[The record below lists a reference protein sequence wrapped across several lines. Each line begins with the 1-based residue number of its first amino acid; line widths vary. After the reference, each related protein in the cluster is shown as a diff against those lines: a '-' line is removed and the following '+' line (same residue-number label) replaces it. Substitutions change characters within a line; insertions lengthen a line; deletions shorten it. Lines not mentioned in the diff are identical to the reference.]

1 MTDGFPRRRVVLV
14 VLAALAAILVW
25 RRFGAP
31 PSVPPATA
39 AAFTI
44 AADHVD
50 VAAGAATWSYLGLET
65 AALGDALAPEP
76 VPGRVASDEARSQPV
91 VAPLA
96 GHVESVAVRLGQRV
110 AQGDHLLAVH
120 SPALVDVYKE
130 LAQARA
136 EESAREKTVARL
148 RSLVA
153 LKAEPEKELLA
164 AEQELEQTRLA
175 RAAAELKVRS
185 LDVGAAGANLY
196 WLTAPRPG
204 VVVERTVLAG
214 QEVGPDR
221 PEPLLVIADLAE
233 VIVTADV
240 PEDQVSMLAVG
251 QAARILSPAAPARSF
266 DGRVEYVG
274 EVVDPTR
281 RMVDV
286 RVRVPNGE
294 HALRPNAF
302 VQVEFATSGEPRVV
316 VPADAVVS
324 DDQQSFVFVR
334 PGDQAGRLERR
345 PVTLGHQR
353 AGKAEIATGLAPGET
368 YVAKGAILL
377 LNAIDLAR
385 E

>member
-1 MTDGFPRRRVVLV
+1 MTDGRRRTVLV
-14 VLAALAAILVW
+14 GAAALLAVAAW
-25 RRFGAP
+25 RHFRTTP
-31 PSVPPATA
+31 TTPAAA
-39 AAFTI
+39 AAFTV
-44 AADHVD
+44 AGDHVD
-50 VAAGAATWSYLGLET
+50 VAAGTPTWSYLGLET

-76 VPGRVASDEARSQPV
+76 VPGRVASDEARSQPI

-110 AQGDHLLAVH
+110 AQGDHLIAVH

-136 EESAREKTVARL
+136 EEAAREKTVVRL

-153 LKAEPEKELLA
+153 LKAEPEKDLLA

-196 WLTAPRPG
+196 WLTAPRAG

-251 QAARILSPAAPARSF
+251 QAARIISAAASERSF

-286 RVRVPNGE
+286 RVRVPNGA

-316 VPADAVVS
+316 VPAEAVVS
-324 DDQQSFVFVR
+324 DDQQSFVFVQ
-334 PGDQAGRLERR
+334 PADQPGRLERR

-353 AGKAEIATGLAPGET
+353 AGKAEVVAGLAPGET